1 MNPSDA
7 VTAVFREEYGR
18 AVSVVLRTTQ
28 DLGLAEE
35 AVQEAFAV
43 AAERWTSEGLPEHPG
58 AWIITAARRR
68 AVDRFRREA
77 ARGGKEAEAA
87 LLRQS
92 DSEAPDAFGDDRL
105 KLLFVCCH
113 PALAAQARIALALK
127 VLGGL
132 TTTQIASAFLVSE
145 ATMAQ
150 RISRAKSKIRDSR
163 IPYRVPSSGELPER
177 LAAVLAVVYLIYN
190 EGYSADL
197 GTQADRAGLCMEAV
211 RLARIISK
219 LLPDEPESDGLL
231 ALMLLSESR
240 HRARS
245 GPGGSL
251 VPLAEQD
258 RSKWDEALISEGL
271 ALVQRCLRRGQLGPY
286 QLQAAIQAVHS
297 VAPSAAATDWRRIVR
312 LYDAL
317 ATLTPGPVVEL
328 NRAVALAEVEG
339 PAAAL
344 SVVDGLGLT
353 GYHAFHAVRGDLL
366 RRLGRRDEATE
377 EYAEAVLVAP
387 SPGERAFLQSRLG
400 DLRSPRSEHGN
411 ERS

>member
-1 MNPSDA
+1 M
-7 VTAVFREEYGR
+7 FHEEYGR

-43 AAERWTSEGLPEHPG
+43 AAERWPSEGVPERPG
-58 AWIITAARRR
+58 GWIITTARRR

-92 DSEAPDAFGDDRL
+92 DDAPDVFGDDRL

-113 PALAAQARIALALK
+113 PALALQARIALALK

-132 TTTQIASAFLVSE
+132 TTAQIASAFLVSE
-145 ATMAQ
+145 STVAQ
-150 RISRAKSKIRDSR
+150 RISRAKAKIRDSR
-163 IPYRVPSSGELPER
+163 IPYRVPSGGELPAR

-197 GTQADRAGLCMEAV
+197 GSQAGRAGLCSEAI
-211 RLARIISK
+211 RLSRTVAH
-219 LLPDEPESDGLL
+219 LLPDEPECEGLL

-240 HRARS
+240 LAARS
-245 GPGGSL
+245 GRRGAL
-251 VPLAEQD
+251 IPLAEQD
-258 RSKWDEALISEGL
+258 RSLWDADLISEGL
-271 ALVQRCLRRGQLGPY
+271 SLVRRCLRRGQLGPY

-297 VAPSAAATDWRRIVR
+297 TAPSAASTDWHRILG

-317 ATLTPGPVVEL
+317 TQLAPGPVVEL
-328 NRAVALAEVEG
+328 NRAVALAEVDG
-339 PAAAL
+339 PAVAL
-344 SVVDGLGLT
+344 AVVDHLELDN
-353 GYHAFHAVRGDLL
+353 YHVFHAVRADLL
-366 RRLGRRDEATE
+366 RRLGRADEAAE
-377 EYAEAVLVAP
+377 EYADAARLAP
-387 SPGERAFLQSRLG
+387 SAGERAFLQARIRALG
-400 DLRSPRSEHGN
+400 MS
-411 ERS
+411 